1 MGGQYGAH
9 YDPHNYYEDK
19 RDSPVYLDMGDRFAT
34 FMVRNS
40 SFRYEKKKPNYI
52 LNINFQAYLSEVQ
65 AGGGTVFP
73 SLGLHSTPEKGSAIF
88 WINLQPHGRRD
99 LLVSFLLYLDSL
111 ENCTNFKMI
120 QIIHYTFRLCM
131 VVVLF

>member
-34 FMVRNS
+34 FMVRIS
-40 SFRYEKKKPNYI
+40 RYEKKTQL

-99 LLVSFLLYLDSL
+99 LLVSFLLYL
-111 ENCTNFKMI
+111 
-120 QIIHYTFRLCM
+120 
-131 VVVLF
+131 V

>member
-1 MGGQYGAH
+1 M
-9 YDPHNYYEDK
+9 
-19 RDSPVYLDMGDRFAT
+19 
-34 FMVRNS
+34 
-40 SFRYEKKKPNYI
+40 KKNPQL

-111 ENCTNFKMI
+111 ENCTNFKII